1 MAKKPS
7 HVEQSA
13 QNAGDQVI
21 EEHRRIKQSLDLLDK
36 TTDLRTMVPLLQE
49 LRISLD
55 EHFAQ
60 EEAPDGFPAMIAEPA
75 PHHARVLDEL
85 FDEHKIILS
94 TLDGVI
100 ANALFCLNGPLATIR
115 REVTTI
121 CGQLRAHETR
131 ETELLTDTIYTDL
144 ETGD

>member
-7 HVEQSA
+7 QVEQSA
-13 QNAGDQVI
+13 QNAGDQVV
-21 EEHRRIKQSLDLLDK
+21 EEHRRIKQSLDRLDK
-36 TTDLRTMVPLLQE
+36 TTDLRLMVPLLQE
-49 LRISLD
+49 LRILLD
-55 EHFAQ
+55 EHFEQ

-85 FDEHKIILS
+85 FSEHKIILS

-100 ANALFCLNGPLATIR
+100 ANALFCLNAPLATIR

-144 ETGD
+144 GIGD

>member
-7 HVEQSA
+7 QVDQSA
-13 QNAGDQVI
+13 QNAGDQVV
-21 EEHRRIKQSLDLLDK
+21 EEHRRIRQSLDRLGK

-49 LRISLD
+49 LRIFLD

-75 PHHARVLDEL
+75 PHHARVLDKL
-85 FDEHKIILS
+85 FNEHKIILS

-100 ANALFCLNGPLATIR
+100 EHALFCLNGPLATIR

-144 ETGD
+144 GTGD